1 MIVQLLTLEKNHM
14 FEIEDLTPSDKIIRN
29 ECGND
34 EKVLFSD
41 FLVGNWSFFAD
52 GYKLAADMLVDQV
65 EGNPPEDC

>member
-1 MIVQLLTLEKNHM
+1 M

-41 FLVGNWSFFAD
+41 FLVGNWSFFVPRIA
-52 GYKLAADMLVDQV
+52 
-65 EGNPPEDC
+65 